1 MGIEIGRKRLKK
13 GGLMRERLRM
23 AREQQGKT
31 QQQIA
36 NLANISLKSYQR
48 IEKGEQD
55 PSVTVA
61 ILIAK
66 AVKSTVEKLFG

>member
-1 MGIEIGRKRLKK
+1 
-13 GGLMRERLRM
+13 MRERLRM

>member
-1 MGIEIGRKRLKK
+1 
-13 GGLMRERLRM
+13 MRERLRM
-23 AREQQGKT
+23 AREKQGKT

-36 NLANISLKSYQR
+36 DLANISLKSYQR

-61 ILIAK
+61 VLIART
-66 AVKSTVEKLFG
+66 VKSTVEKLFG

>member
-1 MGIEIGRKRLKK
+1 
-13 GGLMRERLRM
+13 MRERLRM

-36 NLANISLKSYQR
+36 DLANISLKSYQR

-55 PSVTVA
+55 PSVSTA

-66 AVKSTVEKLFG
+66 SVKSTVEKLFG

>member
-1 MGIEIGRKRLKK
+1 
-13 GGLMRERLRM
+13 MRERLRM

-36 NLANISLKSYQR
+36 DLANISLKSYQR
-48 IEKGEQD
+48 IEKGGQD

-66 AVKSTVEKLFG
+66 AIKSTVEKLFG

>member
-1 MGIEIGRKRLKK
+1 
-13 GGLMRERLRM
+13 MRERLRM

-36 NLANISLKSYQR
+36 DLANISLKSYQR

-55 PSVTVA
+55 PAVSIA

-66 AVKSTVEKLFG
+66 ALKSTVEKLF

>member
-1 MGIEIGRKRLKK
+1 
-13 GGLMRERLRM
+13 MRERLRM

-36 NLANISLKSYQR
+36 DVANISLKSYQR

-55 PSVTVA
+55 PAVSVA

-66 AVKSTVEKLFG
+66 ALKSTVEKLF

>member
-1 MGIEIGRKRLKK
+1 
-13 GGLMRERLRM
+13 MRERLRI

-31 QQQIA
+31 QQQVA
-36 NLANISLKSYQR
+36 DLANISLKSYQR

>member
-1 MGIEIGRKRLKK
+1 
-13 GGLMRERLRM
+13 MRERLRM
-23 AREQQGKT
+23 AREKQGKT

-36 NLANISLKSYQR
+36 DLADISLKSYQR
-48 IEKGEQD
+48 IEKGEQA

>member
-1 MGIEIGRKRLKK
+1 
-13 GGLMRERLRM
+13 MRERLRM

-36 NLANISLKSYQR
+36 DLANISLKSYQR